1 MPRCAEQGGRAMNF
15 WKRHI
20 GDYARDTGHLTL
32 LEHGV
37 YSVLLDRL
45 YATERPIPEGD
56 VYRIARAMSRSER
69 AAVDAV
75 LAEFFELEAGGW
87 TNPRA
92 MLEIEAAQSK
102 ATANRENGKSGGR
115 PAKADGPKKP
125 TAPTCPQQEIIAA
138 YHEILPELP
147 PVNDWPDSSADSLRK
162 QWRKAKDRQEIQWW
176 RTFFTY
182 IRTCPF
188 LMGEKSD
195 FQASLGWMVKP
206 ANFAK
211 IVNGNYEER
220 RR

>member
-1 MPRCAEQGGRAMNF
+1 MPVNF

-20 GDYARDTGHLTL
+20 GDYTRDTGHLSL

-37 YSVLLDRL
+37 YTVLLDRI
-45 YATERPIPEGD
+45 YATERPIPEGE
-56 VYRIARAMSRSER
+56 VYRVARASSRAER

-75 LAEFFELEAGGW
+75 LAEFFDLEDGEW
-87 TNPRA
+87 TNARA
-92 MLEIEAAQSK
+92 ALEIEAAQAK
-102 ATANRENGKSGGR
+102 AGANRANGKKSGGR
-115 PAKADGPKKP
+115 PPKGAPKKAVP
-125 TAPTCPQQEIIAA
+125 DCPQQDIIAV
-138 YHEILPELP
+138 YHEVLPELP

-162 QWRKAKDRQEIQWW
+162 QWRKAKERQELAWW
-176 RTFFTY
+176 RTFFEY
-182 IRTCPF
+182 VRTCPF
-188 LMGEKSD
+188 LMGEKTD